1 MVTNVKG
8 VEQTVAVGKEE
19 DVWIFSACDLCN
31 ANCGIRVHRI
41 NGVVVKIEG
50 DPNCPGSGGKLCA
63 RGNAGLIALYD
74 PNRLRTPVKRT
85 NPEKGIGVD
94 PKWEPITWEEGLTTV
109 AQKLKEIRKDNP
121 NGLLLCT
128 FDTPVIAQVYLNWAA
143 AFGTQNTMGSSY
155 NCGSG
160 IHPLTYLI
168 NGTFQQEVDLDYCNY
183 LILVGSQY
191 GFTAG
196 VNIPITAQKM
206 ADARMRGLKVIVIDP
221 VCTNAASKAD
231 EWIPIRP
238 GTDGMLA
245 LAMLNVML
253 NELKTYDAEYLK
265 KYTNAPYLINASGD
279 YIRDTKTNKPLVWD
293 GKEGKAKPFDAQISD
308 AALMGDYSVDGH
320 PCRPAFNVMAEH
332 FKQFTPEEA
341 ARVTTVPAKT
351 IRRITK
357 EFVDAAK
364 IGSEIEIGGQ
374 KLPYRPAAVHAFKGV
389 IAHAHATISGLPFI
403 QLNLMVGSMYVPGGY
418 RGTNLVGPASSWT
431 ADKEADGL
439 IVPPT
444 TQSFQGENYY
454 THEIGD
460 KDTANLKNML
470 AFSMTGTSVYQ
481 LCLMHPDRFRTME
494 RPCDPKMLIEARS
507 NLLMNCENFADTVQ
521 FLKSI
526 PFIVCMDTEI
536 NETSEFADIVFPDTY
551 YLERLNIFPNRMRI
565 NISPASNTFYWGIQQ
580 PVANPAYEARDWKDV
595 LIDLAK
601 RADFLEDLNEIFN
614 LKLGLKEKYKLER
627 GREYNYADIA
637 DRLAKSMFG
646 EKMGLQWFKDNG
658 YYSIPRKVDESYP
671 MPFIKARIPVYF
683 EVIKRRGEEARKVA
697 DSLGMTWWDTAD
709 YVPIPVWKPCPAY
722 AEKEKNPDSE
732 FNLITVNY
740 KVPMH
745 YHTVTTKNPWL
756 NEVAERHPYAYKI
769 MLNSIPAKKLGI
781 KDGDMV
787 WVESKVGKVKGKVKV
802 TECIHHDA
810 VGIAG
815 GFGSWSKYKPI
826 GKGKGVNF
834 NSLLSMTPEHV
845 DWISTAVDGCALVK
859 VYKAED

>member
-1 MVTNVKG
+1 MVIDSKVQGKTS
-8 VEQTVAVGKEE
+8 TVGKEE
-19 DVWIFSACDLCN
+19 DVWIHSACDLCN
-31 ANCGIRVHRI
+31 ANCGIRVHRV
-41 NGVVVKIEG
+41 NGVVIKIEG
-50 DPNCPGSGGKLCA
+50 DPNCPGSLGTICA

-74 PNRLRTPVKRT
+74 PNRLKTPVKRT

-94 PKWEPITWEEGLTTV
+94 PKWQPISWDEGLNIV
-109 AQKLKEIRKDNP
+109 AGKLKEIRKDNP

-143 AFGTQNTMGSSY
+143 AFGTVNTMGSSY

-183 LILVGSQY
+183 LILTGSQY

-206 ADARMRGLKVIVIDP
+206 ADARMRGMKVVVIDP

-245 LAMLNVML
+245 LAMLNVMI

-265 KYTNAPYLINASGD
+265 KYTNAPYLLNAGGD
-279 YIRDTKTNKPLVWD
+279 YVRDGKTNKPLVWD
-293 GKEGKAKPFDAQISD
+293 VKEGKAKPFDAKAND
-308 AALMGDYSVDGH
+308 CALAGEYTVDGQK
-320 PCRPAFNVMAEH
+320 CKPAFDVMAEH

-341 ARVTTVPAKT
+341 ARITTVPAKT
-351 IRRITK
+351 IRRISK

-364 IGSEIEIGGQ
+364 IGSEIEIDGH

-403 QLNLMVGSMYVPGGY
+403 LLNLVVGSMYVPGGY
-418 RGTNLVGPASSWT
+418 RGTNLVGPSSSWT
-431 ADKEADGL
+431 ADVEADGM
-439 IVPPT
+439 IVPPP

-454 THEIGD
+454 THEIGN
-460 KDTANLKNML
+460 KDTADLKNMM

-481 LCLMHPDRFRTME
+481 LCLMHPDRFKTMTK
-494 RPCDPKMLIEARS
+494 PCDPKMLIEARS

-536 NETSEFADIVFPDTY
+536 NETSEFADVVFPDTY

-580 PVANPAYEARDWKDV
+580 PVVEPAFEARDWKDV
-595 LIDLAK
+595 LLDLAN
-601 RADFLEDLNEIFN
+601 RAGFLEDLNEIFN
-614 LKLGLKEKYKLER
+614 IKLGLKEKYKLNTKNVYSYGEI
-627 GREYNYADIA
+627 G
-637 DRLAKSMFG
+637 DRIAKSMFG
-646 EKMGLQWFKDNG
+646 EEMGLQWFKDNG
-658 YYSIPRKVDESYP
+658 YYTIKRKVEESYP
-671 MPFIKARIPVYF
+671 MPFINVRIPVYF

-697 DSLGMTWWDTAD
+697 DSLGMKWWDTSD
-709 YVPIPVWKPCPAY
+709 YLPIPVFKPCPAY
-722 AEKEKNPDSE
+722 AEKEQNPNSE
-732 FNLITVNY
+732 FSFITVNY

-769 MLNSIPAKKLGI
+769 MINSVPAKKLGI
-781 KDGDMV
+781 KDGDMI
-787 WVESKVGKVKGKVKV
+787 WVESKAGKVKGRAKV
-802 TECIHHDA
+802 TECIHIDA

-815 GFGSWSKYKPI
+815 GFGSWSKHKPI

-834 NSLLSMTPEHV
+834 NSLLSLTPAHV

-859 VYKAED
+859 VYKAEE